1 MSPSDTDARNV
12 RDGKGC
18 GGRGAWFEL
27 PLLLLA
33 VGCLPLTPLV
43 PPPPPPR
50 IAAAD
55 SFARRMVAQER
66 AIKPAS
72 FPPRSV
78 AVTPLQVSTRDTT
91 LHVLGFGLADLL
103 MTDLARS
110 AQLVVVD
117 RLRLDAVLRE
127 QQLALTGRVDE
138 ATAPRTGRLIG
149 ARTLV
154 IGQVRDANATQLD
167 LSTRLVNATDAS
179 ISGGPASRGSADQLL
194 EAERRLAVALFARL
208 GVTLTPREQQLFDD
222 RPTASLAALLAY
234 SRGVRDEVNGNLR
247 GARANFREAV
257 RLDGSFRQ
265 ARERAG
271 EVAQYLDEGRDA
283 LLPRLAPLTS
293 LTLDATNRPSIPLTS
308 DAADPA
314 FTNARR
320 LATLIIT
327 IVIR

>member
-1 MSPSDTDARNV
+1 MRADRARRV
-12 RDGKGC
+12 RI
-18 GGRGAWFEL
+18 GALAL
-27 PLLLLA
+27 PVVLLA
-33 VGCLPLTPLV
+33 GGCLPLTPLV
-43 PPPPPPR
+43 PASPPPR

-66 AIKPAS
+66 AIDPAS
-72 FPPRSV
+72 FPPMSV
-78 AVTPLQVSTRDTT
+78 AVAPLQVSTRDTS
-91 LHVLGFGLADLL
+91 LRVLGFGLADIL

-127 QQLALTGRVDE
+127 QQLALSGRVDE
-138 ATAPRTGRLIG
+138 ATAPRTGRLVG

-154 IGQVRDANATQLD
+154 VGQVRDAAGTQLD
-167 LSTRLVNATDAS
+167 LATRLVNATDAS
-179 ISGGPASRGSADQLL
+179 SSGGPATRGGVDQLL
-194 EAERRLAVALFARL
+194 EAEKRLALELFGRL
-208 GVTLTPREQQLFDD
+208 GVTLTPRERQLLED

-234 SRGVRDEVNGNLR
+234 SRGVRDEVYGNLR

-257 RLDGSFRQ
+257 RLDGLFRE
-265 ARERAG
+265 ARERMN
-271 EVAQYLDEGRDA
+271 EVSAYLDEGRDA

-293 LTLDATNRPSIPLTS
+293 LTLDATNRPSVPLTS

-320 LATLIIT
+320 IATLIIT
-327 IVIR
+327 VVIP

>member
-1 MSPSDTDARNV
+1 MSPSNARLTSTLDRCTHRV
-12 RDGKGC
+12 RWEALG
-18 GGRGAWFEL
+18 
-27 PLLLLA
+27 LLLVLSA
-33 VGCLPLTPLV
+33 TGCLPLTPLV
-43 PPPPPPR
+43 PAAPPPR

-66 AIKPAS
+66 SINPAS

-78 AVTPLQVSTRDTT
+78 AVTPLRVSTRDTS

-103 MTDLARS
+103 MSDLARS
-110 AQLVVVD
+110 SQLVVVD
-117 RLRLDAVLRE
+117 RLNLDAVLRE
-127 QQLALTGRVDE
+127 QQLALTGRVEE
-138 ATAPRTGRLIG
+138 ATAPRTGRLVG

-154 IGQVRDANATQLD
+154 MGQVRDANGSQLE
-167 LSTRLVNATDAS
+167 LGTRLVNSTDAS
-179 ISGGPASRGSADQLL
+179 ISGGPSTRGGADQLL
-194 EAERRLAVALFARL
+194 EAERRLAFELFTRL
-208 GVTLTPREQQLFDD
+208 GVTLTPRERQLLED

-234 SRGVRDEVNGNLR
+234 SRGVRDEMNGNLR
-247 GARANFREAV
+247 GARTNYREAV
-257 RLDGSFRQ
+257 RLDGSFQQ

-293 LTLDATNRPSIPLTS
+293 LTLDATNRPSVPLTS

-327 IVIR
+327 ITIP

>member
-1 MSPSDTDARNV
+1 MSPSTSRFCSAI
-12 RDGKGC
+12 DGRWERWR
-18 GGRGAWFEL
+18 GGMLAL
-27 PLLLLA
+27 PLLLLT

-43 PPPPPPR
+43 PAAPPPR

-66 AIKPAS
+66 SINPAT

-78 AVTPLQVSTRDTT
+78 AVTPLRVSTRDTS
-91 LHVLGFGLADLL
+91 LHVLGYGLADLL
-103 MTDLARS
+103 MSDLARS
-110 AQLVVVD
+110 SQLVVVD
-117 RLRLDAVLRE
+117 RLNLDAVLRE
-127 QQLALTGRVDE
+127 QQLALTGRIE
-138 ATAPRTGRLIG
+138 ESTAPRTGRLVG

-154 IGQVRDANATQLD
+154 MGQVRDGSGSQLE
-167 LSTRLVNATDAS
+167 LGTRLVNATDAS
-179 ISGGPASRGSADQLL
+179 ISGGPAARGSADQLL
-194 EAERRLAVALFARL
+194 EAERRLAFELFTRL
-208 GVTLTPREQQLFDD
+208 GVTLTPRERQLLED

-234 SRGVRDEVNGNLR
+234 SRGVRDEMNGNLR

-257 RLDGSFRQ
+257 RLDGSFQ
-265 ARERAG
+265 AARDRAG

-293 LTLDATNRPSIPLTS
+293 LTLDATNRPSVPLTS

-327 IVIR
+327 ITIP

>member
-1 MSPSDTDARNV
+1 MSPSNGQAHQVRAGRTRRARASV
-12 RDGKGC
+12 RG
-18 GGRGAWFEL
+18 L
-27 PLLLLA
+27 PLALLV
-33 VGCLPLTPLV
+33 VGCVPLTPLV
-43 PPPPPPR
+43 PPLPPPR

-66 AIKPAS
+66 AINPAS

-117 RLRLDAVLRE
+117 RLRLDAVPRA
-127 QQLALTGRVDE
+127 QQLALAGRVDE

-154 IGQVRDANATQLD
+154 MGQVRDGNGTQLD
-167 LSTRLVNATDAS
+167 LATRLVNATDAS
-179 ISGGPASRGSADQLL
+179 ISGGPASRGSVDQLL
-194 EAERRLAVALFARL
+194 EAERRLALALFERL
-208 GVTLTPREQQLFDD
+208 GVTLTPREQQQFDD

-234 SRGVRDEVNGNLR
+234 SRGVRDQMNGNLR

-257 RLDGSFRQ
+257 RLDGSFRP

-271 EVAQYLDEGRDA
+271 EVALYLDEGRDA

-293 LTLDATNRPSIPLTS
+293 LTLDATNRPNVPLTS

-327 IVIR
+327 IVIP